1 MPRIKSAKKALR
13 QSLRRKKQN
22 LQRKT
27 SLKEAIKK
35 CRRLIKTRKLE
46 EAKKCLNEVYKLA
59 DKTAKS
65 KTIKKGKAD
74 RIKSR
79 LAQLLV
85 KAKSSKTSS

>member
-1 MPRIKSAKKALR
+1 MLRTKSAQKALR
-13 QSLRRKKQN
+13 QSFRRKKRN

-27 SLKEAIKK
+27 GLKKAIKTYQK
-35 CRRLIKTRKLE
+35 AIESRKLE
-46 EAKKCLNEVYKLA
+46 EAKKYLSEVYKLA

-79 LAQLLV
+79 LSQLLA
-85 KAKSSKTSS
+85 KAKSSKISS

>member
-1 MPRIKSAKKALR
+1 MLRTKSAKKALR
-13 QSLRRKKQN
+13 QSLRKKKNN

-27 SLKEAIKK
+27 GLKKAIKAYQK
-35 CRRLIKTRKLE
+35 AVNSQELE
-46 EAKKCLNEVYKLA
+46 EAKKYLSEVYKLA

-79 LAQLLV
+79 LAQLLA

>member
-1 MPRIKSAKKALR
+1 MPKIKSAKKALR

-27 SLKEAIKK
+27 NLKKAVKTYQGAIKAG
-35 CRRLIKTRKLE
+35 KLE
-46 EAKKCLNEVYKLA
+46 EAKKYLSEVYKLA
-59 DKTAKS
+59 DKTAKTN
-65 KTIKKGKAD
+65 TIKKGKAD

-79 LAQLLV
+79 LSQLLV

>member
-1 MPRIKSAKKALR
+1 MPKIKSAKKALR

-27 SLKEAIKK
+27 NLKKAV
-35 CRRLIKTRKLE
+35 KTYQRFVKAGKVE
-46 EAKKCLNEVYKLA
+46 EAKKYLSEVYKLA

-79 LAQLLV
+79 LSQLLV

>member
-1 MPRIKSAKKALR
+1 MLRTKSAKKALR
-13 QSLRRKKQN
+13 QSFRRKKRN

-27 SLKEAIKK
+27 GLKKAIKTYQK
-35 CRRLIKTRKLE
+35 AIESRKLE
-46 EAKKCLNEVYKLA
+46 EAKKYLSEVYKLA

-79 LAQLLV
+79 LSQLLA
-85 KAKSSKTSS
+85 KAKSSKISS

>member
-1 MPRIKSAKKALR
+1 MLRTKSAQKALR
-13 QSLRRKKQN
+13 QSFRRKKRN

-27 SLKEAIKK
+27 GLKKAIKTYQK
-35 CRRLIKTRKLE
+35 AIGSRKLE
-46 EAKKCLNEVYKLA
+46 EAKKYLSEVYKLA

-79 LAQLLV
+79 LSQLLA
-85 KAKSSKTSS
+85 KAKSNKISS